1 MIDNLRRRADG
12 AVDEQLAGDLHRQAD
27 FLEAQMSRYEE
38 VVAGI
43 AQGNDPRLIA
53 RMTQETNK
61 AIHEKGFMPFDEAK
75 VPGVDPEN
83 YWYVAN
89 EAAPPP
95 YRVFHKSGT
104 TPRLMLTPDAN
115 HGSGYRLV
123 EDLRH
128 KSVHTFAA
136 GTSKAD
142 ALQWLL
148 KPGKSFGPYRQM
160 LLDHKLATDNEILG
174 AMMAPGGVTED
185 VLRLHLKKAFRQR
198 VLDHMIYANPTNKTL
213 LSAAESTQR
222 FQTMTKGLNSAD
234 YGSLGES
241 WYAMYNKAFGKGDN
255 TLEAHPRFFD
265 EDGGK
270 RLPDFVE
277 RNLDGNTVVEVK
289 STREGLSDRDV
300 EQIRQSLKLVEE
312 EGGSVTTKGGESLEI
327 DGFRLVFTQQDGAA
341 KSLDDIE
348 DLYDAFDE
356 VDFKVEVFLAS
367 GSDVFSDMKSLR
379 DALR

>member
-1 MIDNLRRRADG
+1 
-12 AVDEQLAGDLHRQAD
+12 
-27 FLEAQMSRYEE
+27 
-38 VVAGI
+38 
-43 AQGNDPRLIA
+43 
-53 RMTQETNK
+53 
-61 AIHEKGFMPFDEAK
+61 
-75 VPGVDPEN
+75 
-83 YWYVAN
+83 
-89 EAAPPP
+89 
-95 YRVFHKSGT
+95 
-104 TPRLMLTPDAN
+104 MLTPDAN

-213 LSAAESTQR
+213 LSVAESTKR

-241 WYAMYNKAFGKGDN
+241 WYAMYNKSFGKGDN

-277 RNLDGNTVVEVK
+277 RNLDGNIVVEVK
-289 STREGLSDRDV
+289 STREGLSKRDI
-300 EQIRQSLKLVEE
+300 EQIRQSLKLAEE

-327 DGFRLVFTQQDGAA
+327 DGFRLVFTQQDGAKA
-341 KSLDDIE
+341 SLDE
-348 DLYDAFDE
+348 LGDLFDAFRD
-356 VDFKVEVFLAS
+356 VDFRVEVFLDS
-367 GSDVFSDMKSLR
+367 GSDVFKNEKDLR
-379 DALR
+379 NALR